1 MSLSGNSDE
10 NLRPGLAPDV
20 AGPPLASPAQTI
32 RHSAFELL
40 SSTLR
45 SIWLALSYPRWRA
58 STPRTDWH
66 PATAT
71 EDGSFG
77 LRHSSL
83 GLPSSLASPA
93 RTIGHSSLIL
103 LLTLT
108 ACSRNSDPAPA
119 AKPAGAIVPVNVA
132 QAVSQDFPI
141 ELREI
146 GNVEAYSTVVVR
158 SQLTGQIIKVHFK
171 EGQEVNEDD
180 MLFKID
186 PRPWEGM
193 LRHAQ
198 ADLQRD
204 QAQLAIAQVEFDRQ
218 GKLLES
224 KIASRDAYDTAEAAL
239 HALEGTVMADH
250 SAISNATLN
259 VEFTSIR
266 SPINGRTGNLLVK
279 EGNVVKAPDDK
290 LVTVNQVRPIYVTFS
305 VPEQELPEIRKR
317 LKLDK
322 LMVEAR
328 TLGETNEPAR
338 GELTFIDNAVD
349 MTTGRILLKATFP
362 NSNDVL
368 WPGQFVQVALT
379 LSMLTSATVV
389 PSHAVQSSQSGD
401 FVFVVT
407 PTNTV
412 QKRLVT
418 TGPSRGEIMVI
429 AQGVKPGETVVTDGQ
444 LRLAEGSR
452 ISVVQSPGSSSAT
465 TQGAALDRA
474 ATP

>member
-1 MSLSGNSDE
+1 
-10 NLRPGLAPDV
+10 
-20 AGPPLASPAQTI
+20 
-32 RHSAFELL
+32 
-40 SSTLR
+40 
-45 SIWLALSYPRWRA
+45 
-58 STPRTDWH
+58 
-66 PATAT
+66 
-71 EDGSFG
+71 
-77 LRHSSL
+77 
-83 GLPSSLASPA
+83 
-93 RTIGHSSLIL
+93 LIL
-103 LLTLT
+103 LLSS
-108 ACSRNSDPAPA
+108 CSRNSDPPQP
-119 AKPAGAIVPVNVA
+119 KPVGAIVPVGVA
-132 QAVSQDFPI
+132 QAISQDFPI

-146 GNVEAYSTVVVR
+146 GNVEAYSTVAIR

-171 EGQEVNEDD
+171 EGQEVNQDD

-204 QAQLAIAQVEFDRQ
+204 QAQLAIAQVEFDRT

-224 KIASRDAYDTAEAAL
+224 KIASRDAYDTAEASL

-266 SPINGRTGNLLVK
+266 SPITGRTGNLQVK

-317 LKLDK
+317 LKQDK
-322 LMVEAR
+322 LLVEAR

-349 MTTGRILLKATFP
+349 TTTGRILLKATFP
-362 NSNDVL
+362 NTSEAL
-368 WPGQFVQVALT
+368 WPGQFVQVSML
-379 LSMLTSATVV
+379 LSMLNGATVV

-407 PTNTV
+407 ADKTV

-429 AQGVKPGETVVTDGQ
+429 AQGIKPGETVVTDGQ
-444 LRLAEGSR
+444 LRLTDGSHVS
-452 ISVVQSPGSSSAT
+452 ILQAT
-465 TQGAALDRA
+465 GGAAPGAAAGADRGS
-474 ATP
+474 TP